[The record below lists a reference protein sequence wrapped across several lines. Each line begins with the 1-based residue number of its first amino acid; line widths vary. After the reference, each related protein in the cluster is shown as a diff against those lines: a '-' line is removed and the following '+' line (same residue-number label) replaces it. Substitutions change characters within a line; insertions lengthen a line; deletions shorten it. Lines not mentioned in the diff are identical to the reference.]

1 MASWLPPRA
10 RVGCEGVGPEGRGAV
25 AHFELEGRVPVIMG
39 TLSKSLG
46 AAGGFIAGSRQLCD
60 FLRNKARAF
69 IFDTAMPAPTAA
81 AALAAVDILAKEPE
95 RAERARALAIRLADE
110 LRKLDFETPH
120 PAAAIVPILVG
131 DSQAALQLASSLMD
145 HGVLVPAIRP
155 PTVPA
160 GTARLRATVMATYT
174 DEQLDRA
181 IEAFASCR

>member
-1 MASWLPPRA
+1 MVDEAHA
-10 RVGCEGVGPEGRGAV
+10 TGVIGPGGRGAV
-25 AHFELEGRVPVIMG
+25 AHLGLDGRVPVIMG

-81 AALAAVDILAKEPE
+81 SALAAIDIIAKEPE
-95 RAERARALAIRLADE
+95 RAMRARALATQLADGLRE
-110 LRKLDFETPH
+110 LGFETPH

-131 DSQAALQLASSLMD
+131 DSEAALQQAGALLD
-145 HGVLVPAIRP
+145 RGVLVPAIRP

-174 DEQLDRA
+174 DEQLNRA